1 MSTYRTVPYRPGEA
15 LLALYR
21 RRGAFIDAGVG
32 RHGFVYLLG
41 PKANRFVFAN
51 ADAFS
56 WRETF
61 ESLVP
66 VDGPTALIVSDGEDH
81 RRRRSI
87 VAPGLRHRSVQDYV
101 ATMVSTIDNVIDSW
115 RPGQPLDIYQEF
127 RCAVRRSTTESLFGP
142 RVASHSDYLGRQ
154 LQPLIDL
161 THRLPQVMQLQQRLN
176 SPGWRRAMAARTRID
191 ELIDAEIANARAEP
205 SPDDRML
212 TALIN
217 GRSEEGCA
225 LSDNEIRDSIVS
237 LIAAGYETT
246 SGALAWATYTLLT
259 LPGAW
264 ETAAREVARVLG
276 GTAPSAE
283 TLGALTYL
291 NPQWRCARNASALL
305 TGSGLGAPADPRPL
319 VRRAPDQ
326 LGTAADLQRIRNPSN
341 PRSMAESHAVSPAAL
356 GPRRTGL
363 PQARAS

>member
-1 MSTYRTVPYRPGEA
+1 M
-15 LLALYR
+15 
-21 RRGAFIDAGVG
+21 
-32 RHGFVYLLG
+32 
-41 PKANRFVFAN
+41 
-51 ADAFS
+51 
-56 WRETF
+56 
-61 ESLVP
+61 P

-81 RRRRSI
+81 RRRCST

-142 RVASHSDYLGRQ
+142 RLASHLDYLGRQ

-225 LSDNEIRDSIVS
+225 LSDTRF
-237 LIAAGYETT
+237 
-246 SGALAWATYTLLT
+246 ATPSFRSSRPATRPPAQRWRGPPT
-259 LPGAW
+259 PCSRCPAPGRRRPARLPGCS
-264 ETAAREVARVLG
+264 AAPRPAPR
-276 GTAPSAE
+276 PSALSP
-283 TLGALTYL
+283 TSMALCTK
-291 NPQWRCARNASALL
+291 RF
-305 TGSGLGAPADPRPL
+305 GSTHREWS
-319 VRRAPDQ
+319 RRA
-326 LGTAADLQRIRNPSN
+326 G
-341 PRSMAESHAVSPAAL
+341 
-356 GPRRTGL
+356 
-363 PQARAS
+363 